1 MHSLKN
7 LSRLSLA
14 IVFISITI
22 AIIANFTF
30 LQQMR
35 TFISQS
41 ADSIEK
47 SRNDLYE
54 MEIAIR
60 VLNNITG
67 VILRDGEASLS
78 EGQIVAFQNNQLKL
92 EKATTTFS
100 QLLSELDITYSEID
114 KWSFRRHDKIIGKLN
129 QAIEKIQHDVDNH
142 GTEYSQMA
150 STMAS
155 HESMRATFNE
165 LTQLNV
171 DLNET
176 ALKDISLVI
185 NILVFTL
192 IVIIAFLGF
201 GIAKYVNKDLPFIM
215 KSLSQIESNQYD
227 VTLLPKATPKF
238 IEQKVIV
245 NYIEEIMNER
255 KFTMD
260 IHDLLIK
267 HLVVDDVITALFEI
281 IQDRIDIDRI
291 GVAFVD
297 YNRKKII
304 AEFGTAR
311 YEPILLGPGFEVSFD
326 QTSLSDILTN
336 PVSIICD
343 DLERDLLERPE
354 SASLL
359 LLRQEGIQS
368 NLILPLISSEAVFGM
383 VFFSSLE
390 KNHFNE
396 KEQRLAEKI
405 IYEISGILNK
415 SYFTKIVQIGR
426 AHV

>member
-150 STMAS
+150 STMA
-155 HESMRATFNE
+155 
-165 LTQLNV
+165 
-171 DLNET
+171 
-176 ALKDISLVI
+176 
-185 NILVFTL
+185 
-192 IVIIAFLGF
+192 
-201 GIAKYVNKDLPFIM
+201 
-215 KSLSQIESNQYD
+215 
-227 VTLLPKATPKF
+227 
-238 IEQKVIV
+238 
-245 NYIEEIMNER
+245 
-255 KFTMD
+255 
-260 IHDLLIK
+260 
-267 HLVVDDVITALFEI
+267 
-281 IQDRIDIDRI
+281 
-291 GVAFVD
+291 
-297 YNRKKII
+297 
-304 AEFGTAR
+304 
-311 YEPILLGPGFEVSFD
+311 
-326 QTSLSDILTN
+326 
-336 PVSIICD
+336 
-343 DLERDLLERPE
+343 
-354 SASLL
+354 
-359 LLRQEGIQS
+359 
-368 NLILPLISSEAVFGM
+368 
-383 VFFSSLE
+383 
-390 KNHFNE
+390 
-396 KEQRLAEKI
+396 
-405 IYEISGILNK
+405 
-415 SYFTKIVQIGR
+415 
-426 AHV
+426 